1 MGQAEGHGC
10 RSLAMSRLQW
20 RVLCLVALVLWG
32 CSEFPGEPPQLG
44 RHTYSSALSA
54 EPCPLGGRPGPGGIS
69 NEEQTKHG
77 IKYTVRT
84 PANYNP
90 DLLHPLL
97 MVYAP
102 AGSSRFRS
110 ERLTGLTFE
119 ATTAGFVVAYADSRR
134 LSLTVIPDLGTI
146 PRLIA
151 KKWCVDERR
160 VYLTGHSDGGTVALA
175 LALLDETRHIPTA
188 VAPSAAGFRRTDLET
203 FPCPETLSALIMHSA
218 NDHLFPGYG
227 AETTAWL
234 AACNECRSRS
244 VEKDEN
250 GCRGLLGMSGK
261 QQNSYTVKEQAP
273 IDSGPRSIRLSCRSL
288 WILIAPCARS
298 DLRSG
303 VVPAP
308 SSCYLSTAGPR

>member
-1 MGQAEGHGC
+1 MRQAERRGC
-10 RSLAMSRLQW
+10 RPISMSRLQC
-20 RVLCLVALVLWG
+20 RMLCLVALVLWG
-32 CSEFPGEPPQLG
+32 PGCFELPGEPPQLG
-44 RHTYSSALSA
+44 RHAYSNAPSA
-54 EPCPLGGRPGPGGIS
+54 EPCPLGERRGPGGMS
-69 NEEQTKHG
+69 DDEQTEHG

-90 DLLHPLL
+90 RILHPLL
-97 MVYAP
+97 VVYAP

-110 ERLTGLTFE
+110 ERLTDLTFA
-119 ATTAGFVVAYADSRR
+119 ATAAGFVVAYADSRR
-134 LSLTVIPDLGTI
+134 LSLAVIPELGTI

-227 AETTAWL
+227 AETASWL
-234 AACNECRSRS
+234 AGCNKCRAGS
-244 VEKDEN
+244 VEEDEN
-250 GCRGLLGMSGK
+250 GCVSYSGCRANSKTIYCEGTGAHRQWSPLNTALLSFF
-261 QQNSYTVKEQAP
+261 
-273 IDSGPRSIRLSCRSL
+273 IDIDRSL
-288 WILIAPCARS
+288 P
-298 DLRSG
+298 
-303 VVPAP
+303 
-308 SSCYLSTAGPR
+308 

>member
-1 MGQAEGHGC
+1 MRQAGEGLVGQAERRGC
-10 RSLAMSRLQW
+10 RSPALSRLQW
-20 RVLCLVALVLWG
+20 RVLGLVALVLWG

-44 RHTYSSALSA
+44 RYAYSSALSA
-54 EPCPLGGRPGPGGIS
+54 EPCPLSERSGPGGMS
-69 NEEQTKHG
+69 DDNQTEHG

-119 ATTAGFVVAYADSRR
+119 ATMAGFVVAYADSRR
-134 LSLTVIPDLGTI
+134 LSLTVIPELGTI

-188 VAPSAAGFRRTDLET
+188 VAPSAAGFRRADLET
-203 FPCPETLSALIMHSA
+203 FPCPDTLSALIMHSA

-250 GCRGLLGMSGK
+250 GCMAYSGCRANSKTIYCEGTGTHRQWPPLNTTLLSFF
-261 QQNSYTVKEQAP
+261 
-273 IDSGPRSIRLSCRSL
+273 IDIDRSL
-288 WILIAPCARS
+288 P
-298 DLRSG
+298 
-303 VVPAP
+303 
-308 SSCYLSTAGPR
+308 

>member
-1 MGQAEGHGC
+1 MRQAGEGLVGQAERHGC
-10 RSLAMSRLQW
+10 RSLSMSRLQW
-20 RVLCLVALVLWG
+20 RVLGLVAFVLWG
-32 CSEFPGEPPQLG
+32 CSELPGEPPQLG
-44 RHTYSSALSA
+44 RHTYSSAPGT
-54 EPCPLGGRPGPGGIS
+54 EPCPLGERPGPGGIS
-69 NEEQTKHG
+69 NDEQTEHG
-77 IKYTVRT
+77 IKYAVRT
-84 PANYNP
+84 PANYKP
-90 DLLHPLL
+90 GALHPLL

-119 ATTAGFVVAYADSRR
+119 ATVAGFVVAYADSRR
-134 LSLTVIPDLGTI
+134 LSLKVIPELGTV

-188 VAPSAAGFRRTDLET
+188 VAPSAAGFRRADLET
-203 FPCPETLSALIMHSA
+203 FPCPDTLSALIMHSA

-227 AETTAWL
+227 AEMSAWL

-250 GCRGLLGMSGK
+250 GCVAYSGCRANSKTLYCEGTGSHQQWPPLNTALLSFF
-261 QQNSYTVKEQAP
+261 
-273 IDSGPRSIRLSCRSL
+273 IDVDRSL
-288 WILIAPCARS
+288 P
-298 DLRSG
+298 
-303 VVPAP
+303 
-308 SSCYLSTAGPR
+308 

>member
-1 MGQAEGHGC
+1 MGQAERRYC
-10 RSLAMSRLQW
+10 RPIAMSRIQY
-20 RVLCLVALVLWG
+20 RVLCLVVFVLWEAG
-32 CSEFPGEPPQLG
+32 CSGLPGEPPKLG
-44 RHTYSSALSA
+44 RHAYSKDLSA
-54 EPCPLGGRPGPGGIS
+54 EPCPLGERIGPGGVS
-69 NEEQTKHG
+69 NDEQTEHG

-90 DLLHPLL
+90 KILHPLL

-110 ERLTGLTFE
+110 ERLTDLTFE

-134 LSLTVIPDLGTI
+134 LSLEVIPELGTI

-160 VYLTGHSDGGTVALA
+160 VYMTGHSDGGTVALA

-203 FPCPETLSALIMHSA
+203 FSCPETLSALIMHST

-227 AETTAWL
+227 AETAAWL
-234 AACNECRSRS
+234 AACNKCRAGSI
-244 VEKDEN
+244 EKDKN
-250 GCRGLLGMSGK
+250 GCMVYSGCTARSKTLYCEGNGTHRQWPALNTALLSFFVG
-261 QQNSYTVKEQAP
+261 
-273 IDSGPRSIRLSCRSL
+273 IDRSL
-288 WILIAPCARS
+288 P
-298 DLRSG
+298 
-303 VVPAP
+303 
-308 SSCYLSTAGPR
+308 